1 MPLGVADIAFTP
13 TVRAEQERLGSAALY
28 ASTLS
33 PDRDGGR
40 TLTERE
46 ASFLEGR
53 DGVFQ
58 ATVSETG
65 WPYVQFRGGAPGFLR
80 VIDPQTVAYADYRGN
95 RQYISTGNLRTNP
108 RVAIIAVDYPARKRL
123 KLWGD
128 VEISEDAKMIEL
140 LSSANAPPAERAIII
155 RVAAYDWN
163 CPKHIPVRR
172 TDTEHGDEI
181 ARLQARID
189 ALEDTL
195 TKAGISPTGPKG
207 SNPRAQA
214 RISNHEVDH

>member
-28 ASTLS
+28 ASALS

-40 TLTERE
+40 SLTERE
-46 ASFLEGR
+46 ATFLEAR

-108 RVAIIAVDYPARKRL
+108 RIAIIAVDYPARKRL
-123 KLWGD
+123 KLWGT
-128 VEISEDAKMIEL
+128 VEMSEDARVIDL
-140 LSSANAPPAERAIII
+140 LSTPGAPQTERAIII

-163 CPKHIPVRR
+163 CPQHIPVRR
-172 TDTEHGDEI
+172 TDAEHGGEI
-181 ARLQARID
+181 AQLQARID
-189 ALEDTL
+189 ALEVRL
-195 TKAGISPTGPKG
+195 SEAGISP
-207 SNPRAQA
+207 A
-214 RISNHEVDH
+214 

>member
-28 ASTLS
+28 ASALS

-40 TLTERE
+40 SLTERE
-46 ASFLEGR
+46 ASFLEAR

-95 RQYISTGNLRTNP
+95 RQHISTGNLRTNP

-123 KLWGD
+123 KLWGE
-128 VEISEDAKMIEL
+128 VEISEDARIIEL
-140 LSSANAPPAERAIII
+140 LSSADAPPAERAIII
-155 RVAAYDWN
+155 RIAAFDWN
-163 CPKHIPVRR
+163 CPQHIPVRR
-172 TDTEHGDEI
+172 TDAEHGDEI

-195 TKAGISPTGPKG
+195 TKAGISPT
-207 SNPRAQA
+207 
-214 RISNHEVDH
+214 

>member
-28 ASTLS
+28 ASALS

-40 TLTERE
+40 SLTERE
-46 ASFLEGR
+46 ATFLEAR

-123 KLWGD
+123 KLWGT
-128 VEISEDAKMIEL
+128 VEISEDTRVIDL
-140 LSSANAPPAERAIII
+140 LSAPGAPQAERAIVIT
-155 RVAAYDWN
+155 VAAHDWN

-172 TDTEHGDEI
+172 TDAEHGSEI
-181 ARLQARID
+181 ARLKARID
-189 ALEDTL
+189 ALEARL
-195 TKAGISPTGPKG
+195 SEAGSSPT
-207 SNPRAQA
+207 
-214 RISNHEVDH
+214 

>member
-28 ASTLS
+28 ASALS

-40 TLTERE
+40 SLTERE
-46 ASFLEGR
+46 ASFLKAR

-80 VIDPQTVAYADYRGN
+80 VIDPKIVAYADYRGN

-123 KLWGD
+123 KLWGE
-128 VEISEDAKMIEL
+128 VEISEDARIIEL
-140 LSSANAPPAERAIII
+140 LSSADAPPAERAIII
-155 RVAAYDWN
+155 RIAAYDWN
-163 CPKHIPVRR
+163 CPQHIPVRR
-172 TDTEHGDEI
+172 TDTEHGGEI
-181 ARLQARID
+181 LRLEERIR
-189 ALEDTL
+189 ALEGQL
-195 TKAGISPTGPKG
+195 TEAGFSPT
-207 SNPRAQA
+207 
-214 RISNHEVDH
+214 